1 MATITRTHKC
11 KLTATLLPPTL
22 LSRHGRTSL
31 VASTTIVETG
41 PVYGLR
47 LAIAVVSALLFA
59 VVAHD
64 VVTNGVLS
72 QQDVQMVA
80 WLRVHGSAAL
90 DTLMTWVSFSGGPA
104 ITSAYA
110 SILIVA
116 YLARRRIAAA
126 LAIGMIVYGG
136 ALFNIAVKHLFQR
149 GRPVLEDPL
158 MTLPTYSFPSGHA
171 AASTVFGGL
180 ICILVW
186 RSGLRGPRAGVA
198 SACAVAWVVLVGASR
213 VYLGL
218 HYPTDVVA
226 GTAEGLL
233 WLMVWTIAFDRLGI
247 DLRWPARYGTVST

>member
-1 MATITRTHKC
+1 MAALRQ
-11 KLTATLLPPTL
+11 
-22 LSRHGRTSL
+22 
-31 VASTTIVETG
+31 VAPTTIMETG
-41 PVYGLR
+41 PVYGAR
-47 LAIAVVSALLFA
+47 LAIAAASALLFA
-59 VVAHD
+59 VVAYD

-72 QQDVQMVA
+72 ERDVQVVA
-80 WLRVHGSAAL
+80 WLGVHGSAAL
-90 DTLMTWVSFSGGPA
+90 DTLMTWASLSGGPA

-126 LAIGMIVYGG
+126 VAIGTIVYG
-136 ALFNIAVKHLFQR
+136 AAVFNIAVKHLVQR
-149 GRPVLEDPL
+149 GRPALEGPL
-158 MTLPTYSFPSGHA
+158 MALPTYSFPSGHA

-180 ICILVW
+180 ICLLAW
-186 RSGLRGPRAGVA
+186 RSGFRGRRAGVA
-198 SACAVAWVVLVGASR
+198 IACAVAWVALVAVSR

-247 DLRWPARYGTVST
+247 DLRWPAGHSKLSR

>member
-1 MATITRTHKC
+1 MD
-11 KLTATLLPPTL
+11 
-22 LSRHGRTSL
+22 
-31 VASTTIVETG
+31 TG
-41 PVYGLR
+41 PVYRAR
-47 LAIAVVSALLFA
+47 LAIAAASASVFA

-64 VVTNGVLS
+64 VVSRGVLS
-72 QQDVQMVA
+72 QHDVQIVS
-80 WLRVHGSAAL
+80 WLHVNGGAAL
-90 DTLMTWVSFSGGPA
+90 DTLMTWISLSGGPA

-126 LAIGMIVYGG
+126 LAIAMIVYGG
-136 ALFNIAVKHLFQR
+136 TLFNIAVKRLVQR
-149 GRPVLEDPL
+149 GRPVFEDPL
-158 MTLPTYSFPSGHA
+158 MTLRTYSFPSGHA

-186 RSGLRGPRAGVA
+186 RSGLQGSRAGIA
-198 SACAVAWVVLVGASR
+198 IACAVAWIALVGVSR

-247 DLRWPARYGTVST
+247 DLRWPAGHSKLSR